1 MDSLVNGT
9 LNNVTIF
16 NRSSKYPDSDSHCYS
31 LYEYSRTIY
40 IPVLHVLVMV
50 TGLVVN
56 LYMVITIYCSCSKD
70 SGRQSKVLSDIDV
83 FFSHLGVCDIATLLT
98 TPVWVTQTILV
109 KGWLFGFVLCKL
121 MKGVISV
128 RNTKRRL

>member
-1 MDSLVNGT
+1 M
-9 LNNVTIF
+9 
-16 NRSSKYPDSDSHCYS
+16 
-31 LYEYSRTIY
+31 Y
-40 IPVLHVLVMV
+40 IPVLHALVMV

-109 KGWLFGFVLCKL
+109 KGWVFGFVLCKL
-121 MKGVISV
+121 IKGAISV